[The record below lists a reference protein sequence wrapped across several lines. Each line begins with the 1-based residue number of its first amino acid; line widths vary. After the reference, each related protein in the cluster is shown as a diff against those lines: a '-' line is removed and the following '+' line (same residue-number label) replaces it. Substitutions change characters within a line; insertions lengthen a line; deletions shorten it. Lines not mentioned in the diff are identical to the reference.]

1 MPRRAAAGRDPSPAP
16 RFPSW
21 SFTVK
26 KRKPQR
32 TLNTSPIPVTTAAG
46 LRGRGVES
54 LWFVAAALT
63 FWSFGYTVM
72 RGSDLWWHV
81 AAGRWMIGHRS
92 WPAVDPWS
100 FSRFGQ
106 PWLHHE
112 WLSDVLYSVWVD
124 TFGLASLAWWKWGVI
139 AATFLLLYRTLR
151 RAECTAAAAYLASLA
166 AVAVSAPFL
175 DVRPHLYSLLGFAVL
190 LRVVWVRPRRP
201 WPLPAL
207 FLVWANLHGGFFFG
221 LLALAAILAPDLL
234 WGDRRER
241 TAALA
246 VPPLCALAALI
257 NPNGWEAFAY
267 PLKYAADPDS
277 PFRSIREWHPPWLP
291 GGIEAPLFWPAMAVF
306 VLAAAI
312 WLARGGPSRRDRL
325 GVGAL
330 MLGAL
335 TLAMALRS
343 RRFIPLFAISQALL
357 VAPLLSSGLAL
368 LRDRWPRFI
377 AAWAA
382 PTAFALLALLRLAP
396 FPQSGVA
403 FAYLTHEDS
412 FPVDTLDFVEVNG
425 LRGNVFAYYN
435 WGGYLHLRTQGE
447 LRVYIDGRADT
458 VFDAA
463 TYLRYTDVLAMAPG
477 WRRVVDDSDAQYF
490 LWPVDKGEQ
499 LTELSRDGSW
509 IPIYRDAVSVLLAR
523 AGSVP
528 AARSPPP
535 DSAYRLLSLGAQL
548 LQTAPWPCSD
558 ASCLAQLERAEGFL
572 RRSFEREPTLGAA
585 CSNLARARAALG
597 RIDEARVT
605 MRECEAIYPLR
616 RRRQAF
622 EALIEELR
630 SNAAGGS
637 PSAGFTSRGVG

>member
-1 MPRRAAAGRDPSPAP
+1 
-16 RFPSW
+16 
-21 SFTVK
+21 
-26 KRKPQR
+26 
-32 TLNTSPIPVTTAAG
+32 
-46 LRGRGVES
+46 
-54 LWFVAAALT
+54 
-63 FWSFGYTVM
+63 
-72 RGSDLWWHV
+72 
-81 AAGRWMIGHRS
+81 
-92 WPAVDPWS
+92 
-100 FSRFGQ
+100 
-106 PWLHHE
+106 
-112 WLSDVLYSVWVD
+112 
-124 TFGLASLAWWKWGVI
+124 
-139 AATFLLLYRTLR
+139 
-151 RAECTAAAAYLASLA
+151 
-166 AVAVSAPFL
+166 
-175 DVRPHLYSLLGFAVL
+175 
-190 LRVVWVRPRRP
+190 
-201 WPLPAL
+201 
-207 FLVWANLHGGFFFG
+207 
-221 LLALAAILAPDLL
+221 
-234 WGDRRER
+234 
-241 TAALA
+241 
-246 VPPLCALAALI
+246 
-257 NPNGWEAFAY
+257 
-267 PLKYAADPDS
+267 
-277 PFRSIREWHPPWLP
+277 
-291 GGIEAPLFWPAMAVF
+291 
-306 VLAAAI
+306 
-312 WLARGGPSRRDRL
+312 
-325 GVGAL
+325 
-330 MLGAL
+330 
-335 TLAMALRS
+335 
-343 RRFIPLFAISQALL
+343 
-357 VAPLLSSGLAL
+357 
-368 LRDRWPRFI
+368 
-377 AAWAA
+377 
-382 PTAFALLALLRLAP
+382 LALLRLAP